1 MSATGSVVLTEQRG
15 AVRHIVLN
23 RPEALNAISDEMVA
37 ALTREFRAANADGG
51 TRAIV
56 FRGAGR
62 AFCAGADL
70 KARKLA
76 ASEAEARSRAQAIQ
90 DVTRAI
96 VYGDVP
102 VVGAIH
108 GWAVGGG
115 FEWALNCDFP
125 IWAES
130 ARGFFPEV
138 SWGLFVT
145 GGVSAIL
152 PNLIGLQK
160 TKEML
165 MLGERYGAAAL
176 NELGIAWRVAADDAL
191 LAEAEAVAERLAGP
205 ASARRP
211 RHEAHAQPRRLWR
224 CRRGNGAG
232 SGRGR
237 ALLQRPRDI
246 RADRR
251 LQRPLKPLSGSV
263 SAWRRR
269 LAVRANRVMRDLRRA
284 GLTLPSSGSRSIS
297 APKPSATSSPQLSG
311 IRCLGKSSGTAK

>member
-23 RPEALNAISDEMVA
+23 RPEALNAIDDALVP
-37 ALTREFRAANADGG
+37 ALTQAFRDANADTG

-70 KARKLA
+70 KTRKIA
-76 ASEAEARSRAQAIQ
+76 GSEAAARARAHAIQ

-160 TKEML
+160 TKEL
-165 MLGERYGAAAL
+165 LILGERYGAAAL
-176 NELGIAWRVAADDAL
+176 HELGIAWRVAADDAL
-191 LAEAEAVAERLAGP
+191 LDEAHAVAERLA
-205 ASARRP
+205 
-211 RHEAHAQPRRLWR
+211 
-224 CRRGNGAG
+224 
-232 SGRGR
+232 
-237 ALLQRPRDI
+237 ALPVR
-246 RADRR
+246 
-251 LQRPLKPLSGSV
+251 
-263 SAWRRR
+263 
-269 LAVRANRVMRDLRRA
+269 AVRDMKRTLNRAAYGDVAEALEREVDA
-284 GLTLPSSGSRSIS
+284 VARSYNDPETFERIAAFS
-297 APKPSATSSPQLSG
+297 D
-311 IRCLGKSSGTAK
+311 R

>member
-1 MSATGSVVLTEQRG
+1 MSATGSVVLIEQRG

-23 RPEALNAISDEMVA
+23 RPKALNAINDALIS
-37 ALTREFRAANADGG
+37 ALTREFRAANGDAG
-51 TRAIV
+51 TRAVV

-62 AFCAGADL
+62 AFCSGADL

-76 ASEAEARSRAQAIQ
+76 ADEAEARARAQAIQ

-102 VVGAIH
+102 VVGAVH

-125 IWAES
+125 IWAET

-160 TKEML
+160 TREML
-165 MLGERYGAAAL
+165 MLGERYDAAAL
-176 NELGIAWRVAADDAL
+176 HRLGIAWRVAPDDAL
-191 LAEAEAVAERLAGP
+191 LDEANAVAERLA
-205 ASARRP
+205 
-211 RHEAHAQPRRLWR
+211 
-224 CRRGNGAG
+224 
-232 SGRGR
+232 
-237 ALLQRPRDI
+237 ALPVR
-246 RADRR
+246 
-251 LQRPLKPLSGSV
+251 
-263 SAWRRR
+263 
-269 LAVRANRVMRDLRRA
+269 AVRDMKRTLNRAAYGDVSQAMEREVDAVVRSYNDPETFRR
-284 GLTLPSSGSRSIS
+284 I
-297 APKPSATSSPQLSG
+297 ATFNA
-311 IRCLGKSSGTAK
+311 R

>member
-23 RPEALNAISDEMVA
+23 RPEALNAIDDALVP
-37 ALTREFRAANADGG
+37 ALTEAFRDANADIG

-70 KARKLA
+70 KARKIA
-76 ASEAEARSRAQAIQ
+76 GSEAAARARAHAIQ

-96 VYGDVP
+96 VFGDVP

-160 TKEML
+160 TKELL
-165 MLGERYGAAAL
+165 MLGERYSAAAL
-176 NELGIAWRVAADDAL
+176 HELGIAWRVAADDAL
-191 LAEAEAVAERLAGP
+191 LDEAHAVAERLAGLP
-205 ASARRP
+205 VR
-211 RHEAHAQPRRLWR
+211 
-224 CRRGNGAG
+224 
-232 SGRGR
+232 
-237 ALLQRPRDI
+237 
-246 RADRR
+246 
-251 LQRPLKPLSGSV
+251 
-263 SAWRRR
+263 
-269 LAVRANRVMRDLRRA
+269 AVRDMKRTLNRAAYGDVAEALEREVDA
-284 GLTLPSSGSRSIS
+284 VARSYNDPETFERIAAFS
-297 APKPSATSSPQLSG
+297 D
-311 IRCLGKSSGTAK
+311 R

>member
-1 MSATGSVVLTEQRG
+1 MTESVVLTEQQG
-15 AVRHIVLN
+15 PVRHIVLN
-23 RPEALNAISDEMVA
+23 RPEALNAISDAMVA
-37 ALTREFRAANADGG
+37 ELGAAFRAANADGA

-70 KARKLA
+70 KARRLA

-96 VYGDVP
+96 VFGDAP

-152 PNLIGLQK
+152 PGLIGLQK

-165 MLGERYGAAAL
+165 LLGERYSAGEL
-176 NELGIAWRVAADDAL
+176 RELGVAWRVAADEAL
-191 LAEAEAVAERLAGP
+191 LEEAEALAEKLADLP
-205 ASARRP
+205 AR
-211 RHEAHAQPRRLWR
+211 
-224 CRRGNGAG
+224 
-232 SGRGR
+232 
-237 ALLQRPRDI
+237 
-246 RADRR
+246 
-251 LQRPLKPLSGSV
+251 
-263 SAWRRR
+263 
-269 LAVRANRVMRDLRRA
+269 AVRDMKRTLNRAAYGDIADALEREVEA
-284 GLTLPSSGSRSIS
+284 VVRSYND
-297 APKPSATSSPQLSG
+297 PETFE
-311 IRCLGKSSGTAK
+311 RTAAFSDR

>member
-1 MSATGSVVLTEQRG
+1 MSAAGSVVLTEQRG

-23 RPEALNAISDEMVA
+23 RPEALNAINDALVP
-37 ALTREFRAANADGG
+37 ALTQAFRDANADEA

-70 KARKLA
+70 KARKIA
-76 ASEAEARSRAQAIQ
+76 GSEAAARARAHAIQ

-96 VYGDVP
+96 VFGDVP

-160 TKEML
+160 TKELL

-176 NELGIAWRVAADDAL
+176 HDLGIAWRVAADDAL
-191 LAEAEAVAERLAGP
+191 LDEAETVAERLA
-205 ASARRP
+205 
-211 RHEAHAQPRRLWR
+211 
-224 CRRGNGAG
+224 
-232 SGRGR
+232 
-237 ALLQRPRDI
+237 ALPVR
-246 RADRR
+246 
-251 LQRPLKPLSGSV
+251 
-263 SAWRRR
+263 
-269 LAVRANRVMRDLRRA
+269 AVRDMKRTLNRAAYGDVAEALEREVDA
-284 GLTLPSSGSRSIS
+284 VARSYNDPETFERIAAFS
-297 APKPSATSSPQLSG
+297 D
-311 IRCLGKSSGTAK
+311 R

>member
-1 MSATGSVVLTEQRG
+1 MSAAGSVVLKEQRG

-23 RPEALNAISDEMVA
+23 RPKALNAINDALIA
-37 ALTREFRAANADGG
+37 ALTREFRAANADAH

-70 KARKLA
+70 KARKPA
-76 ASEAEARSRAQAIQ
+76 ADEAEARARAEAIQ

-125 IWAES
+125 IWAET

-165 MLGERYGAAAL
+165 MLGERYDAAAL
-176 NELGIAWRVAADDAL
+176 HRLGVAWRVAPDDAL
-191 LAEAEAVAERLAGP
+191 LDEANAVAERLA
-205 ASARRP
+205 
-211 RHEAHAQPRRLWR
+211 
-224 CRRGNGAG
+224 
-232 SGRGR
+232 
-237 ALLQRPRDI
+237 ALPVR
-246 RADRR
+246 
-251 LQRPLKPLSGSV
+251 
-263 SAWRRR
+263 
-269 LAVRANRVMRDLRRA
+269 AVRDMKRTLNRAAWGDVAQAMEREVDAVVRSYGDPETFRRIA
-284 GLTLPSSGSRSIS
+284 
-297 APKPSATSSPQLSG
+297 AF
-311 IRCLGKSSGTAK
+311 TAR

>member
-23 RPEALNAISDEMVA
+23 RPEALNAIDDALVP
-37 ALTREFRAANADGG
+37 ALTEAFRDANADTG

-70 KARKLA
+70 KARKIA
-76 ASEAEARSRAQAIQ
+76 GSEAAARERAHAIQ

-96 VYGDVP
+96 VFGDVP

-160 TKEML
+160 TKELL
-165 MLGERYGAAAL
+165 MLGERYSAAAL
-176 NELGIAWRVAADDAL
+176 HELGIAWRVAADDAL
-191 LAEAEAVAERLAGP
+191 LDEAVAVAERLA
-205 ASARRP
+205 
-211 RHEAHAQPRRLWR
+211 
-224 CRRGNGAG
+224 
-232 SGRGR
+232 
-237 ALLQRPRDI
+237 ALPVR
-246 RADRR
+246 
-251 LQRPLKPLSGSV
+251 
-263 SAWRRR
+263 
-269 LAVRANRVMRDLRRA
+269 AVRDMKRTLNRAAYGDVAEALEREVDA
-284 GLTLPSSGSRSIS
+284 VARSYNDPETFERIAAFS
-297 APKPSATSSPQLSG
+297 D
-311 IRCLGKSSGTAK
+311 R

>member
-1 MSATGSVVLTEQRG
+1 MSDNGSVVLTEQRG

-23 RPEALNAISDEMVA
+23 RPTALNAISDAMTA
-37 ALTREFRAANADGG
+37 ALADAFRDANADGG

-70 KARKLA
+70 KARRLA
-76 ASEAEARSRAQAIQ
+76 GSEGEARARAQAIQ

-96 VYGDVP
+96 VYGDAP

-160 TKEML
+160 TKELL
-165 MLGERYGAAAL
+165 MLGERHDAAAL
-176 NELGIAWRVAADDAL
+176 HELGIAWRVAADEAL
-191 LAEAEAVAERLAGP
+191 LDEAEAVAERLAALP
-205 ASARRP
+205 AR
-211 RHEAHAQPRRLWR
+211 
-224 CRRGNGAG
+224 
-232 SGRGR
+232 
-237 ALLQRPRDI
+237 
-246 RADRR
+246 
-251 LQRPLKPLSGSV
+251 
-263 SAWRRR
+263 
-269 LAVRANRVMRDLRRA
+269 AVRDMKRTLNRAAYGDVAEAMEREVDA
-284 GLTLPSSGSRSIS
+284 VVRSYNDPETFKRIAVFS
-297 APKPSATSSPQLSG
+297 D
-311 IRCLGKSSGTAK
+311 R

>member
-1 MSATGSVVLTEQRG
+1 MSDNGSVVLTEQRG

-23 RPEALNAISDEMVA
+23 RPTALNAISDAMTA
-37 ALTREFRAANADGG
+37 ALADAFRDANADGG

-70 KARKLA
+70 KARRLA
-76 ASEAEARSRAQAIQ
+76 GSEGEARARAQAIQ

-96 VYGDVP
+96 VYGDAP

-160 TKEML
+160 TKELL

-176 NELGIAWRVAADDAL
+176 YELGIAWRVAADDAL
-191 LAEAEAVAERLAGP
+191 LDEAEAVAERLAALP
-205 ASARRP
+205 AR
-211 RHEAHAQPRRLWR
+211 
-224 CRRGNGAG
+224 
-232 SGRGR
+232 
-237 ALLQRPRDI
+237 
-246 RADRR
+246 
-251 LQRPLKPLSGSV
+251 
-263 SAWRRR
+263 
-269 LAVRANRVMRDLRRA
+269 AVRDMKRTLNRAAYGDVTEAMEREVDA
-284 GLTLPSSGSRSIS
+284 VVRSYNDPETFERIAVFS
-297 APKPSATSSPQLSG
+297 D
-311 IRCLGKSSGTAK
+311 R